1 MNTGP
6 NPYQPPAPYPASPY
20 GAPVTNRTPFVLA
33 AVGAWL
39 ASAYWAV
46 MTVLLG
52 LGAALGSGSA
62 TQIIWPVVL
71 IVLYA
76 MRGFQIFKGDPNAA
90 RRILWL
96 HGIGAVAALLQAF
109 ASFAAGSA
117 FVAALQGMKVV
128 INVFGGITAYYA
140 HRSYVEAMR
149 QPAVAP
155 YGTP

>member
-1 MNTGP
+1 MNQGP
-6 NPYQPPAPYPASPY
+6 NPYPPPAPYQASPY
-20 GAPVTNRTPFVLA
+20 GVPVANRTPFVLA
-33 AVGAWL
+33 AAGAWL

-46 MTVLLG
+46 MTGLLG
-52 LGAALGSGSA
+52 LGAMLGSGSVA
-62 TQIIWPVVL
+62 QIILPVVL
-71 IVLYA
+71 IGLYA

-96 HGIGAVAALLQAF
+96 HGIGAVAALIQALG
-109 ASFAAGSA
+109 SFATGSA
-117 FVAALQGMKVV
+117 LVAGLQGMKVV

-140 HRSYVEAMR
+140 YRSYVEAMR